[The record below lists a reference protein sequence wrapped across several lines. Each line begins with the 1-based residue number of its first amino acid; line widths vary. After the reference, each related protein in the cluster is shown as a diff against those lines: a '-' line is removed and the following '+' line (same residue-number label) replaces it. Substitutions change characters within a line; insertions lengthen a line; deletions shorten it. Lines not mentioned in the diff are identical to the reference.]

1 MEERMI
7 IPGRVADYNERK
19 KTKQWKNRLAKIEI
33 DEVEMFYWNKK
44 EE

>member
-1 MEERMI
+1 MREKNEAME
-7 IPGRVADYNERK
+7 
-19 KTKQWKNRLAKIEI
+19 NRLAKIEI

>member
-19 KTKQWKNRLAKIEI
+19 KRSNGKQTGKDWNRWGRDVLLE
-33 DEVEMFYWNKK
+33 
-44 EE
+44 